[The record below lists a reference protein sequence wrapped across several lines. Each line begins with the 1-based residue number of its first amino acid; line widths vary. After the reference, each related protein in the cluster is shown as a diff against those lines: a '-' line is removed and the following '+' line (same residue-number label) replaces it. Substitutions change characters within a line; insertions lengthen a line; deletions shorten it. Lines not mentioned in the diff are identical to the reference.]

1 LKMLKNKSLVTV
13 PPRSR
18 LSSWRQALFLAC
30 CQLTVAAC
38 QPEKPN
44 RLNPTAPK
52 ANYTNSNMDVR
63 TDALISTVN
72 IPVAISLA
80 DVERQLNTQVSGL
93 IYEDN
98 TFDDE
103 AGGTPFMTKVWKR
116 GPISVKAGMVQGDSL
131 FYFNVPLKIWAK
143 AGKKV
148 LGFMQSGE
156 TTFEIDLRFATR
168 FSIDKDW
175 TVSTKTTADGF
186 DYITKPTVRVV
197 GIDVPITGLVSKAI
211 NSNLGTITQ
220 TLDKQ
225 VREKIDLKT
234 PVLRAWNLI
243 REPYSVSDE
252 FRTWLLV
259 VPRRVL
265 ITPLRFEQG
274 EIRTTIG
281 LEGHT
286 LTTVGA
292 KPAVRPVTDLP
303 DLTVVSIVE
312 DDFRVGII
320 GEATYPEVAELAK
333 KQLIGKSFSFREG
346 AYSITLTDLDLYGQD
361 DNLII
366 KAGISGSVTGDI
378 YLRGQPYYDAQTRS
392 VTLKNLTYDLDTRNL
407 LQKAASW
414 LLKSTLAK
422 TIEKNMSFPVGDQ
435 IDAVKK
441 SMQERLGNYPLAKGV
456 TLTGKI
462 DQVLPDQVYLTPT
475 AMVAVVH
482 ANGKV
487 NVRVQGLE

>member
-1 LKMLKNKSLVTV
+1 MAVASICNRSIQADDRRIVPLLTAITYCLLVF
-13 PPRSR
+13 S
-18 LSSWRQALFLAC
+18 
-30 CQLTVAAC
+30 AC
-38 QPEKPN
+38 QPGKPG

-52 ANYTNSNMDVR
+52 ANYTNSTMDVR
-63 TDALISTVN
+63 TDALISTIN
-72 IPVAISLA
+72 IPVSIALA
-80 DVERQLNTQVSGL
+80 DVERQLNAQVNGL

-98 TFDDE
+98 SFDDD
-103 AGGTPFMTKVWKR
+103 ADGTPFMTKVWKR
-116 GPISVKAGMVQGDSL
+116 QPISVKAGMVQGDSL
-131 FYFNVPLKIWAK
+131 FYFNVPLKIWAR

-148 LGFMQSGE
+148 LGFTQSGE
-156 TTFEIDLRFATR
+156 TTFEINLRFATR

-186 DYITKPTVRVV
+186 DYVTKPTIRIV

-211 NSNLGTITQ
+211 NNNLGAVTQ
-220 TLDKQ
+220 ALDKQ
-225 VREKIDLKT
+225 VRERIDLKT
-234 PVLRAWNLI
+234 PVLRAWNLV

-265 ITPLRFEQG
+265 ITPLRFEKG

-292 KPAVRPVTDLP
+292 KPTVRAVTDLP
-303 DLTVVSIVE
+303 DLTIVSTVK

-320 GEATYPEVAELAK
+320 GEATYPEVADLAK
-333 KQLIGKSFSFREG
+333 KQLVGKSFSFREG

-361 DNLII
+361 NNLII
-366 KAGISGSVTGDI
+366 KAGITGSVTGDI
-378 YLRGQPYYDAQTRS
+378 YLRGQPYYDAPTRS
-392 VTLKNLTYDLDTRNL
+392 LTLKNLTYDLDTKNL
-407 LQKAASW
+407 LQKTASW

-422 TIEKNMSFPVGDQ
+422 TIEKNMVFPVGDQ
-435 IDAVKK
+435 IDVMRQ
-441 SMQERLGNYPLAKGV
+441 SMQERLSNYPLAKGV

-462 DQVLPDQVYLTPT
+462 DEVRPDQVYLTPA

-482 ANGKV
+482 ASGKV

>member
-1 LKMLKNKSLVTV
+1 MLAGCL
-13 PPRSR
+13 
-18 LSSWRQALFLAC
+18 LAM
-30 CQLTVAAC
+30 AAC
-38 QPEKPN
+38 EPGKPN

-72 IPVAISLA
+72 VPVAISLA

-98 TFDDE
+98 TFDDD

-143 AGKKV
+143 SGKKV

-168 FSIDKDW
+168 FSIEKDW

-197 GIDVPITGLVSKAI
+197 GIDIPITGLVSKAI
-211 NSNLGTITQ
+211 TNNLGTITQ

-252 FRTWLLV
+252 FRTWLQV

-303 DLTVVSIVE
+303 DLTVVSTVK

-333 KQLIGKSFSFREG
+333 KQLVGKSFNFST
-346 AYSITLTDLDLYGQD
+346 YSITITDLDLYGQNE
-361 DNLII
+361 NLII
-366 KAGISGSVTGDI
+366 KAGISGSVSGDI
-378 YLRGQPYYDAQTRS
+378 YLRGQPYYDVQTRS
-392 VTLKNLTYDLDTRNL
+392 VTLRNLTYDLETRNL

-422 TIEKNMSFPVGDQ
+422 TLEKNLTFPVGDQ
-435 IDAVKK
+435 IDAVRQ
-441 SMQERLGNYPLAKGV
+441 SIQERMANYPLAKGV
-456 TLTGKI
+456 MLSGKI
-462 DQVLPDQVYLTPT
+462 DQVSPDQVYLTPT

>member
-1 LKMLKNKSLVTV
+1 
-13 PPRSR
+13 
-18 LSSWRQALFLAC
+18 
-30 CQLTVAAC
+30 
-38 QPEKPN
+38 
-44 RLNPTAPK
+44 
-52 ANYTNSNMDVR
+52 MDVR

-72 IPVAISLA
+72 IPVAIALA
-80 DVERQLNTQVSGL
+80 DVERQINAQVSGL

-98 TFDDE
+98 SFDDDG
-103 AGGTPFMTKVWKR
+103 GGTPFMTKVWKR
-116 GPISVKAGMVQGDSL
+116 APIGVKAGVVQGDSL
-131 FYFNVPLKIWAK
+131 FYFSVPLKIWAK

-168 FSIDKDW
+168 FSIDRDW
-175 TVSTKTTADGF
+175 TVSTKTTAEGF
-186 DYITKPTVRVV
+186 EYVTKPTIRLV
-197 GIDVPITGLVSKAI
+197 GFDIPITGLVSKAI
-211 NSNLGTITQ
+211 NSNLGTVTQ

-225 VREKIDLKT
+225 VREKIDLRT

-243 REPYSVSDE
+243 REPYNVSDE
-252 FRTWLLV
+252 FRTWLTV

-274 EIRTTIG
+274 ELRATIG

-292 KPAVRPVTDLP
+292 KPTVRAATDLP
-303 DLTVVSIVE
+303 DLTVVPTVN

-320 GEATYPEVAELAK
+320 SEATYPEVADLAK
-333 KQLIGKSFSFREG
+333 KQLIGKSFNFST
-346 AYSITLTDLDLYGQD
+346 YSITITDLDLYGQNE
-361 DNLII
+361 NLII
-366 KAGISGSVTGDI
+366 KAGISGSVSGDI

-392 VTLKNLTYDLDTRNL
+392 VTLRNLTYDLETRNL

-422 TIEKNMSFPVGDQ
+422 TLEKNLTFPVGDQ
-435 IDAVKK
+435 IDAIRQ
-441 SMQERLGNYPLAKGV
+441 SIQERMANYPLAKGV
-456 TLTGKI
+456 MLSGKI
-462 DQVLPDQVYLTPT
+462 DQVSPDQVYLTPT

>member
-1 LKMLKNKSLVTV
+1 MRRESGQVCRT
-13 PPRSR
+13 SR
-18 LSSWRQALFLAC
+18 LTANCLAFLLAGC
-30 CQLTVAAC
+30 LLVSC
-38 QPEKPN
+38 QPIQKN

-52 ANYTNSNMDVR
+52 AAYQNSNMDVR

-72 IPVAISLA
+72 IPVAIALA
-80 DVERQLNTQVSGL
+80 DVERQINAQVSGL

-98 TFDDE
+98 SFDDDGE
-103 AGGTPFMTKVWKR
+103 GTPFMTKVWKR
-116 GPISVKAGMVQGDSL
+116 ASIGVRAGVVQGDSL
-131 FYFNVPLKIWAK
+131 FYFSVPLKIWAR

-168 FSIDKDW
+168 FSLDKDW
-175 TVSTKTTADGF
+175 SVMTRTTAEGF
-186 DYITKPTVRVV
+186 DYVTKPTIRLV
-197 GIDVPITGLVSKAI
+197 GIDIPITGLVSNAI
-211 NSNLGTITQ
+211 NSNLGAVTQ
-220 TLDKQ
+220 ALDKQ
-225 VREKIDLKT
+225 VRDKIDLRT

-243 REPYSVSDE
+243 REPYNVSDE
-252 FRTWLLV
+252 YRTWLLV

-265 ITPLRFEQG
+265 ITPLRFEKG

-286 LTTVGA
+286 LTTVGT
-292 KPAVRPVTDLP
+292 KPAVRPATDLP
-303 DLTVVSIVE
+303 DLTVVPTVK

-320 GEATYPEVAELAK
+320 SEATYLEVAELAN
-333 KQLIGKSFSFREG
+333 KQLVGRSFTFREG
-346 AYSITLTDLDLYGQD
+346 AYSVSITDLDLYGQN

-366 KAGISGSVTGDI
+366 KAGITGSVTGDV

-392 VTLKNLTYDLDTRNL
+392 VTLRNLAYDLDTKNL

-422 TIEKNMSFPVGDQ
+422 TLEKNLTFPVGDQ
-435 IDAVKK
+435 IDAVRQ
-441 SMQERLGNYPLAKGV
+441 SIQERMANYPLAKGV
-456 TLTGKI
+456 TLSGKI
-462 DQVLPDQVYLTPT
+462 DEVRPDQVYLTPT

>member
-1 LKMLKNKSLVTV
+1 
-13 PPRSR
+13 
-18 LSSWRQALFLAC
+18 
-30 CQLTVAAC
+30 
-38 QPEKPN
+38 
-44 RLNPTAPK
+44 
-52 ANYTNSNMDVR
+52 MDVR
-63 TDALISTVN
+63 TDALLSTVN
-72 IPVAISLA
+72 IPVAIALA
-80 DVERQLNTQVSGL
+80 DVERQINAQVTGL

-98 TFDDE
+98 SFDDDG
-103 AGGTPFMTKVWKR
+103 GGTPFMTKVWKR
-116 GPISVKAGMVQGDSL
+116 APIGVKAGVVRGDSL
-131 FYFNVPLKIWAK
+131 FYFSVPLTIWAR

-175 TVSTKTTADGF
+175 SVNTRTTAEGF
-186 DYITKPTVRVV
+186 EYVTKPTIRLV
-197 GIDVPITGLVSKAI
+197 GLDIPITGLVSKAI
-211 NSNLGTITQ
+211 NSNLGTVTQ

-225 VREKIDLKT
+225 VREKIDLRT
-234 PVLRAWNLI
+234 PVLRAWNVV
-243 REPYSVSDE
+243 REPYNVSDE
-252 FRTWLLV
+252 FRTWLMV

-274 EIRTTIG
+274 EIRATIG

-286 LTTVGA
+286 LTTVGP
-292 KPAVRPVTDLP
+292 KPIVRPAIDLP
-303 DLTVVSIVE
+303 DLSVVPHVN

-320 GEATYPEVAELAK
+320 GEATYPEVADLAK
-333 KQLIGKSFSFREG
+333 KQLVGKSFSFST
-346 AYSITLTDLDLYGQD
+346 YSVTISDLDLYGQN

-366 KAGISGSVTGDI
+366 KAGLTGSVTGDI

-392 VTLKNLTYDLDTRNL
+392 VTLRNLTYDLDTRNL

-422 TIEKNMSFPVGDQ
+422 TLEKNLNFPVGGQ
-435 IDAVKK
+435 IDAVRQ
-441 SMQERLGNYPLAKGV
+441 SVEERLGTLPLAKGV

-462 DQVLPDQVYLTPT
+462 NEVRPDQVYLTPT
-475 AMVAVVH
+475 SMVAVVH

-487 NVRVQGLE
+487 NIRVQGLE

>member
-1 LKMLKNKSLVTV
+1 M
-13 PPRSR
+13 
-18 LSSWRQALFLAC
+18 
-30 CQLTVAAC
+30 AAC
-38 QPEKPN
+38 EPGKPN

-72 IPVAISLA
+72 VPVAISLA

-98 TFDDE
+98 TFDDD

-168 FSIDKDW
+168 FSIEKDW
-175 TVSTKTTADGF
+175 TVNTKTTADGF

-197 GIDVPITGLVSKAI
+197 GIDIPITRLVSKAI
-211 NSNLGTITQ
+211 TNNLGTITQ

-252 FRTWLLV
+252 FRTWLQV

-303 DLTVVSIVE
+303 DLTVVSTVK

-333 KQLIGKSFSFREG
+333 KQLVGKSFNFST
-346 AYSITLTDLDLYGQD
+346 YSITITDLDLYGQNE
-361 DNLII
+361 NLII
-366 KAGISGSVTGDI
+366 KAGISGSVSGDI
-378 YLRGQPYYDAQTRS
+378 YLRGQPYYDVQTRS
-392 VTLKNLTYDLDTRNL
+392 VTLRNLTYDLETRNL

-422 TIEKNMSFPVGDQ
+422 TLEKNLTFPVGDQ
-435 IDAVKK
+435 IDAVRQ
-441 SMQERLGNYPLAKGV
+441 SIQERMANYPLAKGV
-456 TLTGKI
+456 MLSGKI
-462 DQVLPDQVYLTPT
+462 DQVSPDQVYLTPT

>member
-1 LKMLKNKSLVTV
+1 MPKSRNLATV
-13 PPRSR
+13 PRR
-18 LSSWRQALFLAC
+18 LHLSKIPLPGWGGVLLCLFLF
-30 CQLTVAAC
+30 TAC
-38 QPEKPN
+38 QSINKN

-52 ANYTNSNMDVR
+52 AAYTNTSMDVR

-72 IPVAISLA
+72 IPVAIALA
-80 DVERQLNTQVSGL
+80 DVERQINTQVNGL

-98 TFDDE
+98 SFDDDGE
-103 AGGTPFMTKVWKR
+103 GTPFMTKVWKR
-116 GPISVKAGMVQGDSL
+116 APIGVKAGVVQGDSL
-131 FYFNVPLKIWAK
+131 FYFSVPLKIWAK

-175 TVSTKTTADGF
+175 TVSTKTTAEGF
-186 DYITKPTVRVV
+186 DYVTKPTIRLV
-197 GIDVPITGLVSKAI
+197 GIDIPITGLVSKAI
-211 NSNLGTITQ
+211 NSNLGTVTQ

-225 VREKIDLKT
+225 VRDKIDLRT
-234 PVLRAWNLI
+234 PVLHAWNLI
-243 REPYSVSDE
+243 REPYNVSDE
-252 FRTWLLV
+252 YRTWLMV

-292 KPAVRPVTDLP
+292 KPAVRPATDLP
-303 DLTVVSIVE
+303 DLTVVPTVK

-320 GEATYPEVAELAK
+320 SEATYPEVADLAK
-333 KQLIGKSFSFREG
+333 KQLVGKSFSFST
-346 AYSITLTDLDLYGQD
+346 YSITITDLDLYGQNE
-361 DNLII
+361 NLII
-366 KAGISGSVTGDI
+366 KAGIAGSVTGDI
-378 YLRGQPYYDAQTRS
+378 YLRGQPYYDAQTKS
-392 VTLKNLTYDLDTRNL
+392 VTLRNLTYDLETRNL

-414 LLKSTLAK
+414 LLKSTLAR
-422 TIEKNMSFPVGDQ
+422 TLEKNLTFPVGDQ
-435 IDAVKK
+435 IDAVRQ
-441 SMQERLGNYPLAKGV
+441 SVQDRMANYSLAKGV
-456 TLTGKI
+456 TLSGKI
-462 DQVLPDQVYLTPT
+462 DEVRPDQVYLTPT

-487 NVRVQGLE
+487 NIRVQGLE

>member
-1 LKMLKNKSLVTV
+1 MLAGCL
-13 PPRSR
+13 
-18 LSSWRQALFLAC
+18 LAM
-30 CQLTVAAC
+30 AAC
-38 QPEKPN
+38 EPGKPN

-72 IPVAISLA
+72 VPVAISLA

-98 TFDDE
+98 TFDDD

-168 FSIDKDW
+168 FSIEKDW
-175 TVSTKTTADGF
+175 TVNTKTTADGF

-197 GIDVPITGLVSKAI
+197 GIDIPITRLVSKAI
-211 NSNLGTITQ
+211 TNNLGTITQ

-252 FRTWLLV
+252 FRTWLQV

-303 DLTVVSIVE
+303 DLTVVSTVK

-333 KQLIGKSFSFREG
+333 KQLVGKSFNFST
-346 AYSITLTDLDLYGQD
+346 YSITITDLDLYGQNE
-361 DNLII
+361 NLII
-366 KAGISGSVTGDI
+366 KAGISGSVSGDI
-378 YLRGQPYYDAQTRS
+378 YLRGQPYYDVQTRS
-392 VTLKNLTYDLDTRNL
+392 VTLRNLTYDLETRNL

-422 TIEKNMSFPVGDQ
+422 TLEKNLTFPVGDQ
-435 IDAVKK
+435 IDAVRQ
-441 SMQERLGNYPLAKGV
+441 SIQERMANYPLAKGV
-456 TLTGKI
+456 MLSGKI
-462 DQVLPDQVYLTPT
+462 DQVSPDQVYLTPT

>member
-1 LKMLKNKSLVTV
+1 MPKNKSLVTV

-18 LSSWRQALFLAC
+18 LSNWRQALLLAGC
-30 CQLTVAAC
+30 LLAMAAC
-38 QPEKPN
+38 EPGKPN

-72 IPVAISLA
+72 VPVAISLA

-98 TFDDE
+98 TFDDD

-143 AGKKV
+143 SGKKV

-168 FSIDKDW
+168 FSIEKDW

-197 GIDVPITGLVSKAI
+197 GIDIPITGLVSKAI
-211 NSNLGTITQ
+211 TNNLGTITQ

-252 FRTWLLV
+252 FRTWLQV

-303 DLTVVSIVE
+303 DLTVVSTVK

-333 KQLIGKSFSFREG
+333 KQLVGKSFNFST
-346 AYSITLTDLDLYGQD
+346 YSITITDLDLYGQNE
-361 DNLII
+361 NLII
-366 KAGISGSVTGDI
+366 KAGISGSVSGDI
-378 YLRGQPYYDAQTRS
+378 YLRGQPYYDVQTRS
-392 VTLKNLTYDLDTRNL
+392 VTLRNLTYDLETRNL

-422 TIEKNMSFPVGDQ
+422 TLEKNLTFPVGDQ
-435 IDAVKK
+435 IDAVRQ
-441 SMQERLGNYPLAKGV
+441 SIQERMANYPLAKGV
-456 TLTGKI
+456 MLSGKI
-462 DQVLPDQVYLTPT
+462 DQVSPDQVYLTPT